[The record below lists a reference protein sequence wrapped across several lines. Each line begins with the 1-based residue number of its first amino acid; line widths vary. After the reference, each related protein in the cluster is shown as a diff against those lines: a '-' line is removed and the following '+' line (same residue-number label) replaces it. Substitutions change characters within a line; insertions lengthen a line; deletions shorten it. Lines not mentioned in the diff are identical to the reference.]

1 MALPLTKAHLHDAVT
16 KHIHSDFTRISDD
29 QTVAEAIESLRARP
43 ASERVMYLYVVDA
56 ENRLV
61 GVVPTRRILLAQ
73 PGERIADLMIKRVVA
88 IPADATVLDACEF
101 FIEHRFLAFPVVDE
115 NGRMLGVVDVELYQ
129 EELIALGPVTPVKRL
144 LKPITRFMQIESA
157 SGIVLLACAAIAL
170 FIANSRWAQQYHDL
184 WHVPIGFK
192 VGNFVLTESLQHWIN
207 DGLMTIFFFVI
218 GLEIKREI
226 LFGEL
231 KVFSKAMLPVA
242 AALGG
247 MIAPAL
253 IYASM
258 HIGQPTI
265 VGWGIPTATDIAFVV
280 GFLALLGS
288 RVPHSLKIMLL
299 TLAIADD
306 LGATVII
313 GIFYSSRM
321 FLPALAIG
329 VAGFAVVVL
338 FRAIGVRRVWI
349 YALLGAMIWFA
360 FFESGIHP
368 TVAGVM
374 LGLLTPARAWL
385 GDRVPIDLLTDQ
397 FRRLGS
403 FLGAEEIEAPR
414 EAFSPLERLEQALHP
429 WVAFFIMPLFA
440 LANAGVEI
448 DLSVF
453 FKPVT
458 IAVAAGLVIGKPIG
472 IVSFSWL
479 ATRLKLAQMP
489 AGIDFKALLGAG
501 SLAGIGFTMS
511 LFVAGLAMKGPP
523 NLPAAKLGILGG
535 SCISATLGCCLLVI
549 LLPRRG
555 RRAGKFEVQE

>member
-1 MALPLTKAHLHDAVT
+1 MALPLTRANLKDSVVD
-16 KHIHSDFTRISDD
+16 HIHASFSRIRDD
-29 QTVAEAIESLRARP
+29 QTVAEAIASLRTTP
-43 ASERVMYLYVVDA
+43 LTERVMYLYVVDA

-61 GVVPTRRILLAQ
+61 GVLPTRRILLAQ
-73 PGERIADLMIKRVVA
+73 PKDRISDLMIRRVVA
-88 IPADATVLDACEF
+88 IPSDATVLDACEF
-101 FIEHRFLAFPVVDE
+101 FIEHRFLAFPVIDE
-115 NGRMLGVVDVELYQ
+115 NRRLLGVVDVELYQ
-129 EELIALGPVTPVKRL
+129 EELIALGPVTPVRRL
-144 LKPITRFMQIESA
+144 LKPITRFMAIESA

-170 FIANSRWAQQYHDL
+170 IIANSRWAEPFHAF
-184 WHVPIGFK
+184 WHLPIGFK
-192 VGNFVLTESLQHWIN
+192 IGEFVFTESLQHWIN

-231 KVFSKAMLPVA
+231 KELSKAMLPVA
-242 AALGG
+242 AAAGG
-247 MIAPAL
+247 MVVPAV
-253 IYASM
+253 IYSSM
-258 HIGQPTI
+258 HLGQPTI

-313 GIFYSSRM
+313 GIFYSANVS
-321 FLPALAIG
+321 FAALALGAI
-329 VAGFAVVVL
+329 GFAVVIL

-349 YALLGAMIWFA
+349 YVALGAVIWFA

-403 FLGAEEIEAPR
+403 FLGAERSETPK

-429 WVAFFIMPLFA
+429 WVAFAIMPVFA

-448 DLSVF
+448 DLTMF
-453 FKPVT
+453 AKPVT
-458 IAVAAGLVIGKPIG
+458 IAVAAGLLIGKPVG
-472 IVSFSWL
+472 IVAFSWL
-479 ATRLKLAQMP
+479 ATRLRIARMP
-489 AGIDFKALLGAG
+489 AKVDFRALWGAG
-501 SLAGIGFTMS
+501 CLAGIGFTMS
-511 LFVAGLAMKGPP
+511 LFVASLAMKNTP
-523 NLPAAKLGILGG
+523 NLPAAKLGILAG
-535 SCISATLGCCLLVI
+535 SSVSAVLGCLLLVI
-549 LLPRRG
+549 FLPRRG
-555 RRAGKFEVQE
+555 SEKELQ